1 MCYILHDI
9 ERNLC
14 HRQEMDEL
22 VVRLQWIELL
32 ALDSIFLPVIEHPI
46 PQTEQKD
53 FLLIQKG
60 GPDLRKC
67 TRFRTPLQ
75 PGLLLLALCCLD
87 VSTPC
92 QVVPE

>member
-1 MCYILHDI
+1 
-9 ERNLC
+9 
-14 HRQEMDEL
+14 MDKL
-22 VVRLQWIELL
+22 VVRLQWIEFL
-32 ALDSIFLPVIEHPI
+32 ALYSIFLPVIEHPI

-67 TRFRTPLQ
+67 TRLRAPLQ
-75 PGLLLLALCCLD
+75 PCLLLLAFCGLD

-92 QVVPE
+92 QVIPE